1 MDDELKKI
9 LDEISQNRKSYKAN
23 GNFND
28 FVVNM
33 DFATLYSTAQRVYN
47 IPSHL
52 RLMLRKEKI
61 KRKHKQTYNSS
72 RINIPNPEKI
82 PKNELVRI

>member
-33 DFATLYSTAQRVYN
+33 DFTKLYPNVMRKLN
-47 IPSHL
+47 ITSIL
-52 RLMLRKEKI
+52 RIEKI
-61 KRKHKQTYNSS
+61 KRIFQ
-72 RINIPNPEKI
+72 
-82 PKNELVRI
+82 

>member
-1 MDDELKKI
+1 MDDELKNI
-9 LDEISQNRKSYKAN
+9 LDEISQNRKSYKDDMKSN
-23 GNFND
+23 GNFNN

-47 IPSHL
+47 IPTHL

-61 KRKHKQTYNSS
+61 KRIFN
-72 RINIPNPEKI
+72 
-82 PKNELVRI
+82 

>member
-1 MDDELKKI
+1 MDDELKNI
-9 LDEISQNRKSYKAN
+9 LDEISQNRKSYKDDMKSN

-47 IPSHL
+47 IPTHL

-61 KRKHKQTYNSS
+61 KRIFN
-72 RINIPNPEKI
+72 
-82 PKNELVRI
+82 

>member
-47 IPSHL
+47 IPPHL

-61 KRKHKQTYNSS
+61 KRIFN
-72 RINIPNPEKI
+72 
-82 PKNELVRI
+82 

>member
-1 MDDELKKI
+1 MDDELKNI
-9 LDEISQNRKSYKAN
+9 LDEISQNRKSYKDDMKSN

-47 IPSHL
+47 IPTHL

-61 KRKHKQTYNSS
+61 KRIFQ
-72 RINIPNPEKI
+72 
-82 PKNELVRI
+82 